1 MWEYETALTLPVAV
15 TEKFVRV
22 LHKLLLVDGN
32 SITRLVCRKAIDDLS
47 PSYMCER
54 ERAVMRRKQTNMEDR
69 SKHWNI

>member
-15 TEKFVRV
+15 TEKFVRL

-47 PSYMCER
+47 PSSVC
-54 ERAVMRRKQTNMEDR
+54 V
-69 SKHWNI
+69 